1 MLAGYTNRCV
11 LSFLDD
17 YRHLGKVSR
26 ELSFRAPD
34 RREMRELAEKFA
46 ETAQRYGLTLQ
57 TCAEAIDLSEFG
69 ITHGRC
75 IDSALFERITGQPFD
90 RRKDPNQRSEC
101 GCMTAVDIGLYD
113 TCPNGCKYCY
123 ANHTP
128 TTLQRNIHSYD
139 PDSPL
144 LCSKIGPEDT
154 VRERRMESCRL
165 RQMSFYDE
173 GNPVTGSENTFCLG
187 TY

>member
-1 MLAGYTNRCV
+1 
-11 LSFLDD
+11 
-17 YRHLGKVSR
+17 
-26 ELSFRAPD
+26 
-34 RREMRELAEKFA
+34 
-46 ETAQRYGLTLQ
+46 
-57 TCAEAIDLSEFG
+57 
-69 ITHGRC
+69 
-75 IDSALFERITGQPFD
+75 
-90 RRKDPNQRSEC
+90 
-101 GCMTAVDIGLYD
+101 MTAVDIGLYD

-165 RQMSFYDE
+165 LQMSFYDE
-173 GNPVTGSENTFCLG
+173 ENPVTGSENTFCLG